1 MTDDPE
7 SDDEDFGTVAP
18 PEKVKPAKPTKRSG
32 LAVGAAAVGI
42 GSAAVVAALLY
53 VRHRKRGRASDA

>member
-1 MTDDPE
+1 MTDKPAPASDPE
-7 SDDEDFGTVAP
+7 PEAEDALETADT
-18 PEKVKPAKPTKRSG
+18 PAKSTPARRSG

-53 VRHRKRGRASDA
+53 VRHRKRGA

>member
-7 SDDEDFGTVAP
+7 SNDEDFGAYAP
-18 PEKVKPAKPTKRSG
+18 PEKAKAAKPAKRSG

-53 VRHRKRGRASDA
+53 VRHRKRGRTSDA